1 MELKKIG
8 KLLEKELDY
17 KRYEHT
23 KGVEYTAA
31 SLAMVHGA
39 DIQKALYAGLL
50 HDCAKAI
57 EDDEKIKLCEK
68 YGLSVNDTERSNPG
82 LLHAKLGAYLA
93 KSIYEVE
100 DPEIL
105 GAIEWHTTGRPGM
118 TLLEKIVFIADYIEP
133 NRKHLDNMDE
143 VRHLAFTDLDG
154 AVLRVL
160 KDTLTY
166 LGEGTKA
173 VDPLTKETYEYY
185 KKLR

>member
-68 YGLSVNDTERSNPG
+68 YGLSVN
-82 LLHAKLGAYLA
+82 
-93 KSIYEVE
+93 EVI
-100 DPEIL
+100 P
-105 GAIEWHTTGRPGM
+105 
-118 TLLEKIVFIADYIEP
+118 
-133 NRKHLDNMDE
+133 
-143 VRHLAFTDLDG
+143 
-154 AVLRVL
+154 
-160 KDTLTY
+160 
-166 LGEGTKA
+166 
-173 VDPLTKETYEYY
+173 
-185 KKLR
+185 